1 MAALVRIAFAAAL
14 VAMPLWAAI
23 STPAHACT
31 CGLGSLG
38 EETQATDFILLGTVR
53 EIAAVDPNAVPL
65 GSYVR
70 TEVQWTVDVQ
80 EYLKGVGP
88 STIGARTTTYVG
100 RADNGDVQIHSGLD
114 AMCGY
119 APDVGIL
126 SLFFMSRRDDGLL
139 TTGGCGFNS
148 PFTVDNQD
156 YAASL
161 LTQVR
166 SVLANGSPGLPN
178 NGAGPPSHGAP
189 IVPLAAASALAG
201 VALLANGWLVLR
213 RRRQLDP

>member
-100 RADNGDVQIHSGLD
+100 RADSGDIQIHSGLD
-114 AMCGY
+114 PMCGY

-126 SLFFMSRRDDGLL
+126 SLFFMSRRNDGLL

-148 PFTVDNQD
+148 PFTAHNQA
-156 YAASL
+156 YATSL
-161 LTQVR
+161 TDQIR
-166 SVLANGSPGLPN
+166 RILAGQASPGLPN
-178 NGAGPPSHGAP
+178 NGSGSPSHRAP

-201 VALLANGWLVLR
+201 LALAANVWFVLR
-213 RRRQLDP
+213 RRDP